1 MRNACKTHASGI
13 LKSAVT
19 ACHHWDGRDLPQE
32 RFSGFFSGCLKTV
45 LPGGGQLYLLLVSKS
60 SINPKVG
67 SRPQAHMAA
76 CFGWEAAPLSA
87 FVGSSTLKCTGTALP
102 HLPLSAGLLQVLQ
115 SQTAAASSLRDSAA
129 WAPFPSCILVLTQ
142 IFSASNL
149 DCILRRTE
157 IKLWNY

>member
-1 MRNACKTHASGI
+1 MRNACKTHASGV

-19 ACHHWDGRDLPQE
+19 ACHHWDGRDLLQE
-32 RFSGFFSGCLKTV
+32 RFSGFISVCLKTV
-45 LPGGGQLYLLLVSKS
+45 LPGGGQLSKS

-67 SRPQAHMAA
+67 SSPQAHMAA

-102 HLPLSAGLLQVLQ
+102 YLPLSTGLLQVLQ
-115 SQTAAASSLRDSAA
+115 SQTAATLSLRDSAA
-129 WAPFPSCILVLTQ
+129 WAPFPSCILVLSH

-157 IKLWNY
+157 IK